1 TTSKPDEIALLR
13 LRYKQPGNEQSQ
25 LIEKPMLRSGI
36 SAKPS
41 NRMKLAA
48 SLAAYADLLRGG
60 KNSGQ
65 LKWNDLRQLAA
76 SVSLPDS
83 WGYRAEFIGLIDQ
96 ASRLTGTADVAQI
109 SE

>member
-1 TTSKPDEIALLR
+1 MLR
-13 LRYKQPGNEQSQ
+13 LRYKQPGSEQSQ
-25 LIEKPMLRSGI
+25 LIEKPMLRSSI

-41 NRMKLAA
+41 DRMKLAA

-65 LKWNDLRQLAA
+65 FTWADVRHLAS

-83 WGYRAEFIGLIDQ
+83 WGYRAEFMDLIDR
-96 ASRLTGTADVAQI
+96 ASRLTETKDVAQI